1 VALFGLGGRLCI
13 DFLSLRSRDVDAT
26 TLSPCPEYRYQLVVS
41 TGRRN
46 TQVEPDFMKAAL
58 EPFSA
63 ATLPEKR

>member
-1 VALFGLGGRLCI
+1 MRAQRLMAAHP
-13 DFLSLRSRDVDAT
+13 SVD
-26 TLSPCPEYRYQLVVS
+26 RQLVVS

-63 ATLPEKR
+63 ATLPEQR